1 MSHANI
7 VATVAGVST
16 VIPNL
21 SKNDV
26 YLAYLPLAHILEL
39 AAEVRALQA
48 PISTYCEVLQV
59 KSWNEYRVGSK
70 WICCNFIE

>member
-1 MSHANI
+1 MSHGNV

-21 SKNDV
+21 SKNDY

-39 AAEVRALQA
+39 AAEVQTLRTPLSIFTQ
-48 PISTYCEVLQV
+48 
-59 KSWNEYRVGSK
+59 
-70 WICCNFIE
+70 